1 MATREEWECI
11 ADFPCVFIGSAFKD
25 LDTNLFYPSLYQW
38 PNMGRGG
45 EMNTILISFIHLF
58 FIIIFAV
65 GYSDSYIDL
74 NWRQSRAIILK
85 AIEMPQFS
93 LSEEVT
99 LEDFT
104 ENYESKYKK

>member
-1 MATREEWECI
+1 MQQLENLVFVE
-11 ADFPCVFIGSAFKD
+11 FPRF
-25 LDTNLFYPSLYQW
+25 LFY
-38 PNMGRGG
+38 
-45 EMNTILISFIHLF
+45 FIFYF
-58 FIIIFAV
+58 FFAV

-104 ENYESKYKK
+104 ENYESKYIKMIHS